1 LTPRY
6 FFNLSLW
13 NFFFS
18 LSENSF
24 GNKAVT
30 NFLSSQG
37 YTYIMRAHEA
47 HAEGV
52 AISKGARV
60 FTVFSTSKDHNQG
73 AQAMAG
79 CILVDFEK
87 LQVINRAPA
96 YKNQYVHRR
105 DSVSLQSLSENEIQ
119 KRIHLGLVTDNPAP
133 DSDEEEDEQWEDFED
148 ESEEED
154 VTEYRLSTHRRSSID
169 LMSTVGND
177 SDSKMNCSDSNV
189 QLANAN
195 NGSGSNMDASAA
207 LADGNNN
214 KDGLIVDFDASF
226 RTRSRAP
233 RVSSIHEEAEGFSSS
248 DDMAGMDD
256 DDQTNED

>member
-1 LTPRY
+1 
-6 FFNLSLW
+6 
-13 NFFFS
+13 
-18 LSENSF
+18 
-24 GNKAVT
+24 
-30 NFLSSQG
+30 
-37 YTYIMRAHEA
+37 MRAHEA

-73 AQAMAG
+73 SQAMAG

-119 KRIHLGLVTDNPAP
+119 QRINLGLVTDTPAS

-154 VTEYRLSTHRRSSID
+154 ATKYRLATHRRSSID
-169 LMSTVGND
+169 LMSTVAND
-177 SDSKMNCSDSNV
+177 SDSKMNYSDSNM
-189 QLANAN
+189 QLANSL
-195 NGSGSNMDASAA
+195 NGSGSNLDSTSV
-207 LADGNNN
+207 LADGNGR
-214 KDGLIVDFDASF
+214 DGLIVDFDASF

-233 RVSSIHEEAEGFSSS
+233 GVSSIHEEAEGFSSS
-248 DDMAGMDD
+248 DDMGGMDD
-256 DDQTNED
+256 DAQTNED